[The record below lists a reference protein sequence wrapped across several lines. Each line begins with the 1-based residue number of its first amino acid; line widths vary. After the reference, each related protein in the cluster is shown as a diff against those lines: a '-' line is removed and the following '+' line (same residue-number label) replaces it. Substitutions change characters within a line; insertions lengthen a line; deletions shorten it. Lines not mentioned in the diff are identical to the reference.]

1 MLDGNPSNPSIRGYI
16 NKGENN
22 SIESICAYFDDG
34 LPLIVTP
41 GVAVD
46 IIDETKGIAGSPSI
60 LTDGEWAWSGVLS
73 YYVRR
78 YNLKLDS
85 AFIKTMKEN
94 DWKIPI
100 RKDELDY
107 SSILL
112 DGNPL

>member
-22 SIESICAYFDDG
+22 SIESICAYLDDG

-60 LTDGEWAWSGVLS
+60 LTDGEWAWSGVRS